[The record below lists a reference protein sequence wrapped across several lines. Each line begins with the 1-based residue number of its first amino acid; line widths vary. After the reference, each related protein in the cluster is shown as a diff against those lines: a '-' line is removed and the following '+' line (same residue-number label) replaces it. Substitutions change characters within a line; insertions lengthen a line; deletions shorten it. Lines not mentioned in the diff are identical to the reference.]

1 MGAEIAAV
9 PNISEGLAEI
19 SKKMMDLAAQL
30 RALAAQLAD
39 PTAFLEEAE
48 PLYRHAVTLRLR
60 GRVFKQHG
68 WGQHSV
74 VTLQPRGDGVTRGEA
89 LMFPLPA
96 VPSPGV
102 AVHLRPRRWD
112 WRWRRCHWRPQRW
125 RRRRWRF
132 PLRQRYNSVQASDF
146 QALFSSDAALF
157 PQVEAHIP
165 VMVGSELGGVRVV
178 CDRWAWH
185 SRVAMAQIAPAPH
198 TGLRSWRINHGCVAP
213 SGVVS

>member
-48 PLYRHAVTLRLR
+48 PLYRHAVTLRPR

-96 VPSPGV
+96 APSPGV
-102 AVHLRPRRWD
+102 AAQPRPRRWD
-112 WRWRRCHWRPQRW
+112 WRWRRRHWRPQWW

-132 PLRQRYNSVQASDF
+132 PLRR
-146 QALFSSDAALF
+146 
-157 PQVEAHIP
+157 
-165 VMVGSELGGVRVV
+165 
-178 CDRWAWH
+178 
-185 SRVAMAQIAPAPH
+185 
-198 TGLRSWRINHGCVAP
+198 
-213 SGVVS
+213 